1 MRVMNNHRTVRT
13 SAHQRTIRVVCHQ
26 NNPRL
31 APETCLH
38 RLVPWSTRHVRPGRD
53 LAVTFHAPLRFASLH
68 RPDSPTRRFGRNG
81 SDETGR
87 SFQSQ
92 TPPLWVGNLLIWKGS
107 QFPGVQGPVGL
118 FWSVWV
124 VANSVPKRVKRCT
137 TLTDASFE
145 FRSHHRETHGKK
157 RSGEDRRYCKTLPVG
172 EATSG
177 DVLPKSCNTKSPP
190 KNSINATLLSNRHH
204 RRF

>member
-92 TPPLWVGNLLIWKGS
+92 TPPPLGWESAHMEGVSIPRCSGTSRAVLERVGGS
-107 QFPGVQGPVGL
+107 KFRPETSQ
-118 FWSVWV
+118 
-124 VANSVPKRVKRCT
+124 
-137 TLTDASFE
+137 TL
-145 FRSHHRETHGKK
+145 HHPH
-157 RSGEDRRYCKTLPVG
+157 
-172 EATSG
+172 
-177 DVLPKSCNTKSPP
+177 
-190 KNSINATLLSNRHH
+190 
-204 RRF
+204 